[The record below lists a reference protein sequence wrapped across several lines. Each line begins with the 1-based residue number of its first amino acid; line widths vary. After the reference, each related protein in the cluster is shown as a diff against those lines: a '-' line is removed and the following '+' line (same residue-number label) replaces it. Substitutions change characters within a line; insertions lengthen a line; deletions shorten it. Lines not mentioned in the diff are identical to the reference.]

1 MKRTDGFARDMRF
14 RSRLKVSQKNCPLK
28 YNCSFLLYMKEANL
42 GSTTPRFL
50 KLPEASN
57 LSLRDQI
64 CEVISSAI
72 ISKSLA
78 HDRPLPSCRDLAN
91 QFKVSRNTVFA
102 AYNKLIDL
110 DFLVSRNRSGYFINP
125 QMANLTNLQNKRS
138 AAAQDEIPC
147 IVSFPPTELS
157 PVVNPLD
164 WNSYPYPFIY
174 NQIDPDLFPVGSWR
188 ECTRQALGRT
198 KTPIWASDSV
208 ESDSPQLIQQLR
220 QRLLNTRSIY
230 AEEDEILITLGSQNA
245 LFILGTIFSKFGKP
259 IALEDPG
266 FFGARNAF
274 RMSGSELI
282 GVPIDGDGI
291 IPSEIPNKCQLLFTT
306 PSHQFPTMVTMS
318 QSRRKELLKAAVDK
332 DFLIIEDDYEAEMNY
347 FSQSSHS
354 MMSMDT
360 TGRVIYVGSLS
371 KTLSPGIRLGF
382 IVAHR
387 DIIREARIARGVMMR
402 HPPTIV
408 QEIVALFFQ
417 LGHYDAHLNNI
428 ERRYQKRWQAMDI
441 ALGKHLNMLKRTKS
455 KGGTSFWLTGPEG
468 FDASILA
475 SRLRAKGV
483 LIDRGQDYY
492 LNYNEKRNFRLGF
505 AYVPVS
511 KLEDGVKIIA
521 EEVRAML

>member
-1 MKRTDGFARDMRF
+1 MR
-14 RSRLKVSQKNCPLK
+14 KVQLS
-28 YNCSFLLYMKEANL
+28 
-42 GSTTPRFL
+42 STTPRFL

-78 HDRPLPSCRDLAN
+78 HDRPLPSCRDLAD
-91 QFKVSRNTVFA
+91 QFGVSRNTVFA

-110 DFLVSRNRSGYFINP
+110 DFLISRERSGYFLNP
-125 QMANLTNLQNKRS
+125 QMTGLNKLQNESS
-138 AAAQDEIPC
+138 AVAQDEIPC
-147 IVSFPPTELS
+147 IVSFPPNKLS

-188 ECTRQALGRT
+188 ECTRQALGKK

-230 AEEDEILITLGSQNA
+230 AGEDEILITLGSQNA

-266 FFGARNAF
+266 YFGARNAF
-274 RMSGSELI
+274 SMSGNKLV

-291 IPSEIPNKCQLLFTT
+291 IPSEIPNDCQLVFTT
-306 PSHQFPTMVTMS
+306 PSHQFPTMITMS
-318 QSRRKELLKAAVDK
+318 QSRRTELLKAAVEK

-347 FSQSSHS
+347 FAESSQS

-360 TGRVIYVGSLS
+360 TGRVIYVGSMS

-387 DIIREARIARGVMMR
+387 DIIREARVARGVMMR

-417 LGHYDAHLNNI
+417 LGHYHAHLHNI
-428 ERRYQKRWQAMDI
+428 ERRYKKRWQTMDI
-441 ALGKHLNMLKRTKS
+441 ALDKHLNMLNRTKS

-468 FDASILA
+468 FDASSLA
-475 SRLRAKGV
+475 VRLRAKGV

-492 LNYNEKRNFRLGF
+492 LDYSEKRNFRLGF
-505 AYVPVS
+505 AFVPVS

-521 EEVRAML
+521 EEVRSML